1 MTAVERWL
9 DRALLGIMYAAAVA
23 LALMVFH
30 ITADVLCRYLL
41 NRPFTNTVE
50 VVSFYYMIAVVFL
63 PLAFVERKSE
73 HIEVELFTQYL
84 PLKARNILFILARLF
99 AVLSFGALAYQ
110 TFLDA
115 LNYTEIREAP
125 MGSSLEIW
133 PTRYILP
140 LSFVVLMITMLLHAA
155 KAALNLDSEKPQG
168 DGPDYG
174 EELLP
179 PEGDGA

>member
-1 MTAVERWL
+1 MAAVERWL
-9 DRALLGIMYAAAVA
+9 DRMLLGIMYASAAA

-30 ITADVLCRYLL
+30 ITADVLFRYLL
-41 NRPFTNTVE
+41 NQPFANTVE

-84 PLKARNILFILARLF
+84 PLRARNSLFILARLF
-99 AVLSFGALAYQ
+99 AVAFFGALAYQ

-115 LNYTEIREAP
+115 LNYMAIREEP

-133 PTRYILP
+133 PTRFILP
-140 LSFVVLMITMLLHAA
+140 FSFVVLMITMLLHAA
-155 KAALNLDSEKPQG
+155 KAILNIDREKPQG

-174 EELLP
+174 EEPLSS
-179 PEGDGA
+179 EGEGA